1 MDEDIVER
9 FERNIVRVESL
20 ISLYGPP
27 LPGRRKVKD
36 TDILR
41 AALVLLHASMEDFL
55 RYLLISKVN
64 TFSPETL
71 SKYSLPS
78 QQKKGGSKFSL
89 GELASYRGKSV
100 EELIV
105 LSVTDYLEKYTS
117 FNNLGEVKM
126 ALIQCGIDKEIVNSH
141 DFGNLPGMIERR
153 HNIVH
158 RADRNEN
165 VGGQGNHQVKSIGT
179 KSLIN
184 YVEAVKA
191 LKIFIEENVN

>member
-1 MDEDIVER
+1 MDEGIGER
-9 FERNIVRVESL
+9 FEQNIMRVENL

-27 LPGRRKVKD
+27 RRGRRKVKD

-55 RYLLISKVN
+55 RYLLISKIN
-64 TFSPETL
+64 TFSSDTL
-71 SKYSLPS
+71 NNYSLPG
-78 QQKKGGSKFSL
+78 QQKRGASKFSL

-117 FNNLGEVKM
+117 FNNLGEVKK
-126 ALIQCGIDKEIVNSH
+126 ALIQCGIDEEIVDSH
-141 DFGNLPGMIERR
+141 NFGNLPDMIERR
-153 HNIVH
+153 HNMVH

-165 VGGQGNHQVKSIGT
+165 VGGQGNHQVKSIGA